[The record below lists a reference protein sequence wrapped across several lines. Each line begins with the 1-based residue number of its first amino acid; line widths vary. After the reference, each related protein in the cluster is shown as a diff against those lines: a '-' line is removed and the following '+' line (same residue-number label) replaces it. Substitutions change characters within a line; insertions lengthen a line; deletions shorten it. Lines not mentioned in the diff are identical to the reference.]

1 MFEIFKLNKKKK
13 ELEEQI
19 VQLKADVASMQ
30 VEIDNYDEKRQIVSH
45 EYENTMRSA
54 KAAQSVLDAL
64 NGKIHTIEEMQD
76 YNIPYYQDSLD
87 EPDPSACENA
97 EAKCYNKESDNPT
110 LPIESKV
117 AQHYAICQKLNQV
130 YKAKN
135 HDYGDSFGDTYKKLG
150 VISAVT
156 RLSDKMNRLMSLAV
170 SHDAQVKDEKIEDTL
185 LDMANYAIMTLIELG
200 YEVNE

>member
-1 MFEIFKLNKKKK
+1 MTR
-13 ELEEQI
+13 EE
-19 VQLKADVASMQ
+19 KA
-30 VEIDNYDEKRQIVSH
+30 
-45 EYENTMRSA
+45 
-54 KAAQSVLDAL
+54 
-64 NGKIHTIEEMQD
+64 EM
-76 YNIPYYQDSLD
+76 LD
-87 EPDPSACENA
+87 ECCHFYGKCDNCKLRKKYDKETDVFTD
-97 EAKCYNKESDNPT
+97 EAGCVFDEMSDDMLNKCYNWYKELCSATCENVEGECCDAEPDD
-110 LPIESKV
+110 LKLHIDPKV
-117 AQHYAICQKLNQV
+117 ARHYAVCQKLNQI

-150 VISAVT
+150 IISAVT

>member
-1 MFEIFKLNKKKK
+1 MTREEKEIILYNYCDNKTFNCTECPLSKKYDEETDEYTDTYACVFDEMSDTMLNKCYNWYK
-13 ELEEQI
+13 EL
-19 VQLKADVASMQ
+19 
-30 VEIDNYDEKRQIVSH
+30 
-45 EYENTMRSA
+45 
-54 KAAQSVLDAL
+54 
-64 NGKIHTIEEMQD
+64 
-76 YNIPYYQDSLD
+76 
-87 EPDPSACENA
+87 DPAACENA
-97 EAKCYNKESDNPT
+97 EADCCEVETDVHK
-110 LPIESKV
+110 LHIEPKV
-117 AQHYAICQKLNQV
+117 ERHYVICQKLNQV

-150 VISAVT
+150 IISAVT